1 MYSYLCMVFVNGC
14 VYLLNTVCESDLGGQ
29 QGRPI
34 SHSLFTAI
42 QPLPVMI
49 WWMISGIE
57 LWPSLGEHAPCQKHL
72 KGFPLSF
79 NLKDSRKLLMIF
91 ALGNENFLFSL

>member
-1 MYSYLCMVFVNGC
+1 MYSYLCVVFVNEC
-14 VYLLNTVCESDLGGQ
+14 VYLLNRVHESDLRGQ
-29 QGRPI
+29 QGCPI
-34 SHSLFTAI
+34 SRLLFIAI
-42 QPLPVMI
+42 QPLPVRT

-79 NLKDSRKLLMIF
+79 NLKDSWNYL
-91 ALGNENFLFSL
+91 